1 MSKNHHFSRF
11 FFFFFFFFFFVAL
24 LILVFC
30 ELVSVV
36 ILFKINNIP
45 YSCNIK
51 GTYVIYFL

>member
-11 FFFFFFFFFFVAL
+11 FFVVAL

-45 YSCNIK
+45 Y
-51 GTYVIYFL
+51 VILKAHM